1 MKRYTGP
8 AKPIPTHVR
17 QPVSRYITCAIY
29 TACTVV
35 LLLDLF
41 YWRAG

>member
-8 AKPIPTHVR
+8 AKPIPLRVR
-17 QPVSRYITCAIY
+17 PPVSRYIPCAIY
-29 TACTVV
+29 AACIVV